1 MTALH
6 TFSLQ
11 MPQLGRARTI
21 RVLLPRNYD
30 RHSDRR
36 FPVIYL
42 QDGQNL
48 FDAKTAAFHPWK
60 LPRVMARQPLY
71 RQAILVG
78 IDHGGVDRLH
88 EYAPYRRGHH
98 GGQGDA
104 YLRFIIDTLKP
115 HIDQRYRTWPQREAT
130 AIAGSSMGGLIA
142 FYAALRYPQVFGKA
156 GVLSPS
162 LWFNPGVL
170 DLVAKTGS
178 PRAQVCVAGSKT
190 EARSMDATLQKVYWA
205 FKNAGFSDDQ
215 LRVVLRDRGGHT
227 EAFWRREF
235 VGMYEWLFPRTVLG

>member
-48 FDAKTAAFHPWK
+48 FDAKTAAFHPGK

-71 RQAILVG
+71 RQARLVG

-178 PRAQVCVAGSKT
+178 PRAQVYVAGSKT
-190 EARSMDATLQKVYWA
+190 ETRGMEATLQKVYWA
-205 FKNAGFSDDQ
+205 FKNAGVSDEQ
-215 LRVVLRDRGGHT
+215 IRVVLRDRGGHT

>member
-1 MTALH
+1 MASIH

-11 MPQLGRARTI
+11 MPQLGRGRTI

-30 RHSDRR
+30 RHLDRR

-48 FDAKTAAFHPWK
+48 FDAKTAAFQPWK
-60 LPRVMARQPLY
+60 LPGLMAKQPLY

-78 IDHGGVDRLH
+78 IDHGGIDRIN

-104 YLRFIIDTLKP
+104 YLGFVAETLKP
-115 HIDQRYRTWPQREAT
+115 QIDQRYRTWPHREAT

-142 FYAALRYPQVFGKA
+142 FYAALRYPQVFGKV

-162 LWFNPGVL
+162 LWFNPKVV
-170 DLVAKTGS
+170 DLVAKVGL
-178 PRAQVCVAGSKT
+178 PKAQVYVVGSKT
-190 EARSMDATLQKVYWA
+190 ESRGMEASLRKVYWA
-205 FKNAGFSDDQ
+205 FKNAGFSDEEV
-215 LRVVLRDRGGHT
+215 RVVLRERGGHT